1 MAGSSL
7 FFPMINVKYFV
18 VMSLWPRTIRI
29 LISNWPRTQ
38 KFSQFFK
45 IQTGKTFSY
54 HGHALVTLY
63 VQFLCSDWSKF
74 DRWVH
79 AEKLCSILKVVYFD
93 SWIWQSSVSTS
104 QGPEEMCLSLEHQ
117 NPSKTSEK
125 MFFFFFYRVT
135 ASLHILY
142 TANQETECSQNR
154 LTVFSV
160 ALRETYCVPARL
172 WLAVIDFQSGE
183 QQSRSESD
191 KKRRNRLQ

>member
-1 MAGSSL
+1 MLCLCAAQLKFWFQTDLRRENSASSYRQGRQL
-7 FFPMINVKYFV
+7 
-18 VMSLWPRTIRI
+18 L
-29 LISNWPRTQ
+29 L
-38 KFSQFFK
+38 
-45 IQTGKTFSY
+45 TFSR
-54 HGHALVTLY
+54 HVHALVTLY

-74 DRWVH
+74 DRWVQ

-125 MFFFFFYRVT
+125 MGVFYRVT

-142 TANQETECSQNR
+142 TANQGTECSQNR

-160 ALRETYCVPARL
+160 ALRETYCAPARL